1 MPRKNRSA
9 PVQIHN
15 LGSREGARLD
25 FGREELW
32 ERLTAPLTAL
42 AARLPVYLVSEA
54 QMDHLFPPER
64 RRFFREEKLRERLQ
78 EVRAQE
84 REREDGEDDPFA
96 PFQDL
101 DDAGPDTWGRVSVVV
116 AAGLYVRRLDPGGKG
131 GIAGL
136 AAQDPEPG
144 AVEAFKTEE
153 GPAIFLCPERILA
166 WAQDVRVPEDLAL
179 DKVYCH
185 ELGHAYMDTA
195 DFHPDPYGRPWGRV
209 VEESLA
215 NLVAFR
221 RFQGAEALWVARMI
235 RKQPPEYRGYA
246 AASTHLFPFHQGL
259 PPLPFWHPFFQEVWE
274 DYLYWLRRR
283 GFSLRYS
290 PLLFLPTP
298 QDPGELN
305 PLTWREAKRLGLWQD
320 PEAARAWGAFARF
333 LLEEAVGA

>member
-1 MPRKNRSA
+1 
-9 PVQIHN
+9 
-15 LGSREGARLD
+15 L
-25 FGREELW
+25 
-32 ERLTAPLTAL
+32 
-42 AARLPVYLVSEA
+42 
-54 QMDHLFPPER
+54 
-64 RRFFREEKLRERLQ
+64 
-78 EVRAQE
+78 EV
-84 REREDGEDDPFA
+84 EDGEA
-96 PFQDL
+96 WSRQ
-101 DDAGPDTWGRVSVVV
+101 AVVV
-116 AAGLYVRRLDPGGKG
+116 AAGLYLRRLDPGSKRGVP
-131 GIAGL
+131 GL
-136 AAQDPEPG
+136 AAREPAPE
-144 AVEAFKTEE
+144 ALAAFADEE

-166 WAQDVRVPEDLAL
+166 WAGRAGVPGEVAV

-185 ELGHAYMDTA
+185 ELAHGLMDTA
-195 DFHPDPYGRPWGRV
+195 GLLQDPYGESWGRV

-320 PEAARAWGAFARF
+320 PKAARAWGAFARF

>member
-1 MPRKNRSA
+1 MPRKIQSA

-25 FGREELW
+25 FGRKALW
-32 ERLTAPLTAL
+32 RRLTAPLAAL
-42 AARLPVYLVSEA
+42 AAHLPVYLVSEA
-54 QMDHLFPPER
+54 QMDHLYPPER
-64 RRFFREEKLRERLQ
+64 RRFFQEEKLRKRLQ

-101 DDAGPDTWGRVSVVV
+101 DYADPDTWGRVSVVV
-116 AAGLYVRRLDPGGKG
+116 AAGLYVRSLDPGRKG

-195 DFHPDPYGRPWGRV
+195 DLHPDPYESPWGRV

-215 NLVAFR
+215 NLVAFQC
-221 RFQGAEALWVARMI
+221 FQGAEALWVARMI

-246 AASTHLFPFHQGL
+246 AVATHPVLSHTVLAFRR
-259 PPLPFWHPFFQEVWE
+259 WHPVLWE
-274 DYLYWLRRR
+274 DYLRWL
-283 GFSLRYS
+283 SRYNFPGRLFPLLLFPS
-290 PLLFLPTP
+290 PL
-298 QDPGELN
+298 DVGNLN
-305 PLTWREAKRLGLWQD
+305 LQAWQKTKQLGLWQH
-320 PEAARAWGAFARF
+320 PEAEWAWQAFARL
-333 LLEEAVGA
+333 LLEEAVRA

>member
-96 PFQDL
+96 PFQGLDV
-101 DDAGPDTWGRVSVVV
+101 DDADPDTWGRVSVVV
-116 AAGLYVRRLDPGGKG
+116 AAGLYVRRLDPGSKG
-131 GIAGL
+131 AVPGL
-136 AAQDPEPG
+136 AAWGPAPG
-144 AVEAFKTEE
+144 ALAAFAGEE

-215 NLVAFR
+215 NLVAFQC
-221 RFQGAEALWVARMI
+221 FQGAEALWVARMI

-246 AASTHLFPFHQGL
+246 AVATHPVLFHID
-259 PPLPFWHPFFQEVWE
+259 LPFRRHPVFRE
-274 DYLYWLRRR
+274 DYLYWLH
-283 GFSLRYS
+283 RYDLPGRLLTLLLFPS
-290 PLLFLPTP
+290 PL
-298 QDPGELN
+298 DVGNLN
-305 PLTWREAKRLGLWQD
+305 LQAWQKTKQLGLWQH
-320 PEAARAWGAFARF
+320 PEAEWAWKAFARL
-333 LLEEAVGA
+333 LLEEAVRA